1 MTQKKIY
8 NGKLIKLYES
18 RKALPDGRTGYFEE
32 IKHPGASLVVP
43 FFEDKIVFIR
53 QYRGVIGKYLLELP
67 AGKLSAGEAPS
78 DCAKREVA
86 EETGYIVKN
95 MRKIGMIYTTPGFC
109 DEKIHIF
116 SAHCSEKKGTNR
128 DWDEFITVKLLTR
141 KEAVKLVRSGKL
153 NDAKT
158 IAALAFAGILS

>member
-1 MTQKKIY
+1 MTQKKVY
-8 NGKLIKLYES
+8 SGKLIKLYES
-18 RKALPDGRTGYFEE
+18 TKILPDGRKGYFEE

-43 FFEDKIVFIR
+43 FLKDKIVFIR
-53 QYRGVIGKYLLELP
+53 QYRGIIGKYLWELP
-67 AGKLSAGEAPS
+67 AGKLSWKEEPS
-78 DCAKREVA
+78 ACAKREVA

-95 MRKIGMIYTTPGFC
+95 IRKIGMIYTTPGFC

-116 SAHCSEKKGTNR
+116 SADCSEKRDTNK

-141 KEAVKLVRSGKL
+141 KEAVKLVRNGKL

-158 IAALAFAGILS
+158 VAALVFAGVL